1 MRHSSAKNNHKRFFL
16 CNLKCLMNIKKSHS
30 VRHKALLSYIIVFDS
45 TYKVLEFKV
54 EEATEGLSETVI
66 YSNIPF
72 ILNFWKEHGSCVFI
86 LEKTKLC
93 ANHTFELILLFWA
106 AFISIVYTEHFGQT
120 FQFLISSFLCIMPR
134 SSQAHQSCYLNGWQI
149 EYHSDHATLGILIY
163 RVQGKNAEYK
173 LFRNLLY
180 QRVFPEHP
188 PVAEQTDYFSLLIVL
203 ISYLPHWKQRVI
215 CETIRIKQQ
224 TNLASWVYCIEVN
237 NPFSQSNPNTMPK
250 KPPHPIHH
258 LLL

>member
-1 MRHSSAKNNHKRFFL
+1 M
-16 CNLKCLMNIKKSHS
+16 
-30 VRHKALLSYIIVFDS
+30 RHKALLSYIIVFDS
-45 TYKVLEFKV
+45 TYKVLKFKG
-54 EEATEGLSETVI
+54 EETTDGLSGTVI

-72 ILNFWKEHGSCVFI
+72 IHNFWKEHGCCVFI

-93 ANHTFELILLFWA
+93 GNHSFKLILFFWA
-106 AFISIVYTEHFGQT
+106 VFISILYREHFGPT
-120 FQFLISSFLCIMPR
+120 LHVLISSFLCIMLH

-203 ISYLPHWKQRVI
+203 ISYLLHWKQRVI
-215 CETIRIKQQ
+215 CETVGVKQQ
-224 TNLASWVYCIEVN
+224 TNLAS
-237 NPFSQSNPNTMPK
+237 
-250 KPPHPIHH
+250 
-258 LLL
+258 

>member
-106 AFISIVYTEHFGQT
+106 AFISILYTEHFGQT
-120 FQFLISSFLCIMPR
+120 FQFLISSFLCITPR

-215 CETIRIKQQ
+215 CETIRYQAA
-224 TNLASWVYCIEVN
+224 N
-237 NPFSQSNPNTMPK
+237 
-250 KPPHPIHH
+250 KPGFPG
-258 LLL
+258 LLHRSK

>member
-1 MRHSSAKNNHKRFFL
+1 MIYSIL
-16 CNLKCLMNIKKSHS
+16 
-30 VRHKALLSYIIVFDS
+30 LLSTTFERNMDLVF
-45 TYKVLEFKV
+45 
-54 EEATEGLSETVI
+54 
-66 YSNIPF
+66 
-72 ILNFWKEHGSCVFI
+72 FI

-93 ANHTFELILLFWA
+93 ENHTSELILFFWA
-106 AFISIVYTEHFGQT
+106 AFISILYTEHFGQT
-120 FQFLISSFLCIMPR
+120 FQFLISSFLCTMPC

-203 ISYLPHWKQRVI
+203 ISYLPHWKQSVI
-215 CETIRIKQQ
+215 CETMCIKQQ
-224 TNLASWVYCIEVN
+224 TNLAS
-237 NPFSQSNPNTMPK
+237 
-250 KPPHPIHH
+250 
-258 LLL
+258 